1 VKQPRKRKPTV
12 AVIDIGSNS
21 VRLVVYEALERSL
34 ISIFNE
40 KALCGLGREV
50 QSTGL
55 LAPDAVERALT
66 ALRRFHA
73 LCKIQ
78 QVGRVFAIATAA
90 CRDASNGPDF
100 IAQAERIC
108 GVPIEILSGPR
119 EAKLSALGVVSGIH
133 KPDGI
138 VGDLGGGSL
147 ELIDVRGNSVRS
159 GVTLPLGSLAL
170 QDMSH
175 KSLKHA
181 EQIVGQGLADV
192 AQLKAGRGRTF
203 YAVGGTWR
211 ALARIH
217 IFQSGYPLGVMHGYS
232 IPASEALDFVR
243 RLRRLAA
250 AGMLANIEM
259 IADARRPLLTY
270 GALVLEYVIR
280 VTRPKTIMF
289 STFGVREGLLY
300 SMLPEPERAK
310 DGLICAAEELNELLS
325 RSARHARELIEW
337 TDHFARVVKLRE
349 TEEDRRL
356 RHVACLLSDIGWRVH
371 PDHRGEQTLAQIIN
385 GNFGDISHQGRAFVG
400 LAVFYRYAGLSEENQ
415 PPTIIQDLVT
425 ATMLERARVLGA
437 AFRVAHLISAA
448 RPGVLPA
455 THFRSEGRKLMLVFE
470 HRSRRRSRRW
480 PLQAAGAA
488 RRPLR
493 INCHALEH
501 DPEKCAAV
509 FPRDKRKALALR
521 SCSIKEF
528 LTWCAPPHRPTASP
542 AWPPQAC
549 ACARAFPQSQR
560 RSRPAATT
568 VSRPARHRS

>member
-1 VKQPRKRKPTV
+1 VKQPRKRKATV

-55 LAPDAVERALT
+55 LAPDAVDRALT
-66 ALRRFHA
+66 ALKRFRA
-73 LCKIQ
+73 LCRIQ
-78 QVGRVFAIATAA
+78 QVGKVYAIATAA

-108 GVPIEILSGPR
+108 GVQIDILSGPR

-170 QDMSH
+170 QDVSH
-175 KSLKHA
+175 RSLKRA
-181 EQIVGQGLADV
+181 ERIVQSDLMDV
-192 AQLKAGRGRTF
+192 AQLRAGRGRTF

-217 IFQSGYPLGVMHGYS
+217 IIQSGYPLGVMHGYS
-232 IPASEALDFVR
+232 IPATEALDFTR

-250 AGMLANIEM
+250 AGLLANIESVT
-259 IADARRPLLTY
+259 DARRPLLTY

-280 VTRPKTIMF
+280 VARPKTIMF

-300 SMLPEPERAK
+300 SMLPDSERVK
-310 DGLICAAEELNELLS
+310 DGLICATEELNELLS

-337 TDHFARVVKLRE
+337 TDRFVRVVRLRE
-349 TEEDRRL
+349 TDEDRRL
-356 RHVACLLSDIGWRVH
+356 RHAACLLSDIGWRVH
-371 PDHRGEQTLAQIIN
+371 PDHRGEQTLTQIIN

-415 PPTIIQDLVT
+415 PPPIIQDLVT

-470 HRSRRRSRRW
+470 HRMVDLVADRVGGRFKQLARLVGRSGSIVRR
-480 PLQAAGAA
+480 
-488 RRPLR
+488 
-493 INCHALEH
+493 
-501 DPEKCAAV
+501 
-509 FPRDKRKALALR
+509 
-521 SCSIKEF
+521 
-528 LTWCAPPHRPTASP
+528 
-542 AWPPQAC
+542 
-549 ACARAFPQSQR
+549 
-560 RSRPAATT
+560 
-568 VSRPARHRS
+568 